1 MRASFRKDWR
11 FPACLVSWPAFLP
24 VFFLFGRALLQVCL
38 FSYGQTGSGK
48 THSMVG
54 SREGPA
60 QGIIPRAV
68 DQILILA
75 TQVNRELL
83 DASRQGSSGGGSGS
97 KTVYAMQAGFLEIY
111 NEQLRD
117 LLGELRDSAGGDAT
131 RTERPQPG
139 LAIKQE
145 RTSGGD
151 KSGKG
156 TGGQLETKVSVQR
169 GSSEKKSLQG
179 GVPGC
184 L

>member
-1 MRASFRKDWR
+1 LAVSCLSGFLACL
-11 FPACLVSWPAFLP
+11 PACFS
-24 VFFLFGRALLQVCL
+24 LFGRALLQVCL

-68 DQILILA
+68 DQILTLA

-131 RTERPQPG
+131 QPR

-151 KSGKG
+151 KGGKG

-169 GSSEKKSLQG
+169 GSSEK
-179 GVPGC
+179 
-184 L
+184 